1 MCQLSSHLVTQLAII
16 LTDIEEI
23 ARHLKLQTFLS
34 PAAFRLAFTF
44 MFCSNGD
51 PSWRRAGHA
60 GQHAAPNRG
69 QAFAEGEEASR
80 HPLIDRSHAKAAK
93 VLPSTA
99 LTVALGVHGG
109 VASTKT
115 CLAVACRR
123 EALPMCRDN
132 DPR

>member
-1 MCQLSSHLVTQLAII
+1 METY
-16 LTDIEEI
+16 
-23 ARHLKLQTFLS
+23 
-34 PAAFRLAFTF
+34 AAPT
-44 MFCSNGD
+44 GKD
-51 PSWRRAGHA
+51 QGRATRDA
-60 GQHAAPNRG
+60 GRGRPQHAAPNRG

-99 LTVALGVHGG
+99 LTVALGLHGG